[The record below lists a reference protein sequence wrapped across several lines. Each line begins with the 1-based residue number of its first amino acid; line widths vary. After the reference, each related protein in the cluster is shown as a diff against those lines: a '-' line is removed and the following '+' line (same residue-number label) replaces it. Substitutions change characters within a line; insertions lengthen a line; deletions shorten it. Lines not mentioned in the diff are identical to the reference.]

1 MIRRPP
7 ISTRTN
13 TLFPYTTL
21 FRSHWPQPDTHVLD
35 RTASE
40 EIDWLIRLVSGVR
53 TARAELNVPPGAKM
67 VAHVRDASEG
77 TRERLMRQSGALAR
91 MARIETLSFDPAP
104 DGGAVQIVVDEA
116 TYVLPLAG
124 VIDL

>member
-1 MIRRPP
+1 MGE
-7 ISTRTN
+7 
-13 TLFPYTTL
+13 
-21 FRSHWPQPDTHVLD
+21 RSGELIVAHWPQPDTHVLD

-91 MARIETLSFDPAP
+91 MARIETLSFEPAP
-104 DGGAVQIVVDEA
+104 EGGAVQIVVDEA
-116 TYVLPLAG
+116 TRSEERRVGKECVSTCRSRWSPYH
-124 VIDL
+124 

>member
-1 MIRRPP
+1 MYLSLFFFFKQKTAYEVR
-7 ISTRTN
+7 ISDWSSDVCSSDLDQILVMLHPFMPFVTEE
-13 TLFPYTTL
+13 LWHAMGE
-21 FRSHWPQPDTHVLD
+21 RSGELIVAHWPQPDTHVLD

-77 TRERLMRQSGALAR
+77 TRERM
-91 MARIETLSFDPAP
+91 
-104 DGGAVQIVVDEA
+104 
-116 TYVLPLAG
+116 
-124 VIDL
+124 